1 MAALNLVSFPH
12 NKQSILNIA
21 QMPDPQPTL
30 GFVLNDVARFLRRRF
45 EQNARASGL
54 ELTRAQ
60 WQALAWLSRGE
71 GLQQNQLADQLE
83 VEPITLARLLDRLQA
98 QGLIERRR
106 HPTDRRAWQLF
117 LTPAAHPIVAR
128 MHEIGDRTRQEAL
141 AGLGDEERAVLLRS
155 LSLMRKNLIAACER
169 PPEAVPSEDRD
180 PENTTLRRRA

>member
-180 PENTTLRRRA
+180 PENTPLRRRA